1 MKCSKCNNEVKEGK
15 YCKYCGNRLDKS
27 KDDTYF
33 IIGILLIIFFP
44 IVGII
49 FCAVMMDKDRRLG
62 KIIKYYL
69 LFWVCIII
77 LVVVSI
83 LLLFKNSNSNV
94 NVDNDNE
101 KVYTINETKCY
112 SYCGSESFTVEL
124 GICTCEDG
132 RQKDVEGFSKKEDN
146 DDDKTEVVTTFNK
159 EEWKNDVKSD
169 NYVINVVAGSTCPH
183 CHNFRPIIE
192 EVSKVRNIKLY
203 FVEIDKINSEDYN
216 TFLNTIKNDFSGS
229 VPYTFITKNGKVL
242 DDYKGEM
249 DKESTIEFLNNALNQ

>member
-1 MKCSKCNNEVKEGK
+1 MKCSKCNNEVKSGK
-15 YCKYCGNRLDKS
+15 YCSFCGNKLDGGV
-27 KDDTYF
+27 DDKYF
-33 IIGILLIIFFP
+33 LIGILLIIFFP

-62 KIIKYYL
+62 KVIKYYL
-69 LFWVCIII
+69 LFWACIII

-83 LLLFKNSNSNV
+83 LLLFKNGKSNTEV
-94 NVDNDNE
+94 NNSDE

-132 RQKDVEGFSKKEDN
+132 RQKDVEGFSKKEET
-146 DDDKTEVVTTFNK
+146 DDKTEVVTTFNK
-159 EEWKNDVKSD
+159 EEWMRDVKSD

-183 CHNFRPIIE
+183 CHNFRPVIE
-192 EVSKVRNIKLY
+192 EVSKVRRIKLY

-216 TFLNTIKNDFSGS
+216 VFLNTIKNDFSGS

-242 DDYKGEM
+242 GDYKGEM
-249 DKESTIEFLNNALNQ
+249 DKESTIEFLNNTLNQ